1 MLFGCS
7 SVYHFHLQDNQRI
20 VFSLYMD
27 DATKKFV
34 EGQIERLAVMVAK
47 GFEQTTADMT
57 ELQKDV
63 TELQKDVND
72 IKHTMTTKDDIV
84 RLEDVVESGIV
95 KLSKED
101 DELRDRM
108 RVLGTRVDRLEVTG
122 SPHAAQGRSI

>member
-1 MLFGCS
+1 
-7 SVYHFHLQDNQRI
+7 
-20 VFSLYMD
+20 MD

-47 GFEQTTADMT
+47 GFEQTTADMI
-57 ELQKDV
+57 
-63 TELQKDVND
+63 ELQKDVND

-84 RLEDVVESGIV
+84 RLEDMVESGMV

-122 SPHAAQGRSI
+122 SPHV